1 MKRHGHATLWLV
13 TTGLDPVVHAE
24 VQQAKRWWERCV
36 SATSAWMPG
45 SSPGMTIANS
55 HQT

>member
-1 MKRHGHATLWLV
+1 MKRHGHAALWLV
-13 TTGLDPVVHAE
+13 TTGLDPVVHTE

>member
-13 TTGLDPVVHAE
+13 TTGLDPVVHTE